1 MATDTN
7 AEVVETEARPTDRS
21 AEVVETEA
29 PPTDGNIEVLET
41 ETPPADKVAEVA
53 ETETRPDLL
62 WDDRIDCVV
71 ELTFAQTTKNGG
83 SSRVALSC
91 SSSVSAMP
99 PLDRGWGTQ
108 SSTRYRPR
116 RALWVRRCSTVFICC
131 VTPYG
136 FGFSQF
142 FLFN

>member
-91 SSSVSAMP
+91 SSSVSATP
-99 PLDRGWGTQ
+99 LLDRGVGHLIQ
-108 SSTRYRPR
+108 HPLPSASR
-116 RALWVRRCSTVFICC
+116 LM
-131 VTPYG
+131 
-136 FGFSQF
+136 
-142 FLFN
+142 